1 MVKVRLARAGS
12 KKRPYYHIVVTD
24 KQNARDGR
32 FIEAIGRYDPSQPIT
47 DARVQYERPDHWCGV
62 GAQISDQLRRFRERR
77 FKRREVGD
85 LRSDMKIDTNDIDA
99 FQVPRTRIKRARFAP

>member
-47 DARVQYERPDHWCGV
+47 DARVQYERLDHWCGV
-62 GAQISDQLRRFRERR
+62 GAQISDRVASILKEHR
-77 FKRREVGD
+77 KAVG
-85 LRSDMKIDTNDIDA
+85 A
-99 FQVPRTRIKRARFAP
+99 APAADVTA